1 MVLKEEQINCQKLWG
16 NLEILVSWG
25 RSDRDKPGGAMP
37 RSGVEGGEKEHR
49 GVSSRSVQFRSC
61 FFGKCSPTHT
71 LSTEVSLAA
80 P

>member
-16 NLEILVSWG
+16 NLEILMSWG
-25 RSDRDKPGGAMP
+25 RSDRDKTRGAMP
-37 RSGVEGGEKEHR
+37 RSGVEDAEREQR
-49 GVSSRSVQFRSC
+49 GVSARSVQFCSC
-61 FFGKCSPTHT
+61 FFSKCSPTHI